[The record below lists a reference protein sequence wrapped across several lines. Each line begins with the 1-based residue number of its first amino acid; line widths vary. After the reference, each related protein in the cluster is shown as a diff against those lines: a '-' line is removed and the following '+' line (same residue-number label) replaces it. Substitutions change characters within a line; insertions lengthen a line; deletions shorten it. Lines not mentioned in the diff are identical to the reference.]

1 MGQIFKS
8 ISEQQTAD
16 IAAQIA
22 KSAKGGDVYLLDA
35 PMGAGKTAFARGFIR
50 ALCGVGI
57 DVPSPTYTLVQTYE
71 LGNKTLFHYDL
82 YRLKSHQEIFDIGWE
97 DSVGQPNSIC
107 LIEWPGRAGGFLPR
121 RAKHIDIRI
130 MAGENMRQIEVRDA
144 D

>member
-50 ALCGVGI
+50 ALCGTDT

-71 LGNKTLFHYDL
+71 CQAKTVFHYDL
-82 YRLKSHQEIFDIGWE
+82 YRLKSPEEIFEIGWE
-97 DSVGQPNSIC
+97 DSVGAPESIC
-107 LIEWPGRAGGFLPR
+107 LIEWPERAGDYTPR
-121 RAKHIDIRI
+121 RAKQIYIRI
-130 MAGENMRQIEVRDA
+130 TGDETREIEVINEP
-144 D
+144 